1 MRLLLCYLGA
11 SLVHLAY
18 VLLTTPELHIKGHGS
33 FYTVLGSSFLILSG
47 PMVDTVDIWHALALE
62 RFPAELCRGC
72 ILKQSALN
80 LTFFVVPFAVF
91 AFFALRSKTREA
103 KQ

>member
-1 MRLLLCYLGA
+1 
-11 SLVHLAY
+11 
-18 VLLTTPELHIKGHGS
+18 
-33 FYTVLGSSFLILSG
+33 
-47 PMVDTVDIWHALALE
+47 
-62 RFPAELCRGC
+62 LCRGC